1 MSTHQL
7 AEVRQAPGLV
17 AFDGRMAAQQVL
29 QHAVVVQE
37 VMQAVMKP
45 EIHFGKIPG
54 TDKPTLFQPGADKL
68 LMAFRI
74 APEFGIEDLSTADC
88 VRYRVT
94 CRGVHQVSGVALGSC
109 VGEASSNEEKYKW
122 RRAVNDK
129 EFDAT
134 PITHRRVKYGKN
146 YDVKQIR
153 TEPADV
159 ANTVLKMAEKRAKI
173 GMVLNVTGASDMFGQ
188 DLEDLDAALRD
199 SLLDPDRGQS
209 PQVLRDDCARQVA
222 EAHTEAELQAAVK
235 RCVPLF
241 QKTKDTE
248 GYSRFRALVQER
260 GAEIK
265 AAAQKAPA
273 SETAAADAPAQN
285 PAASMDADSK
295 AWADDMS
302 AAEQG
307 AANA

>member
-1 MSTHQL
+1 MNNIVEH
-7 AEVRQAPGLV
+7 RQPGGF
-17 AFDGRMAAQQVL
+17 ATFDGRAAAQQVL
-29 QHAVVVQE
+29 QHAMVVQE
-37 VMQAVMKP
+37 VMAAVMKP

-74 APEFGIEDLSTADC
+74 APEFDIEDLSTADC

-129 EFDAT
+129 EFEAA
-134 PITHRRVKYGKN
+134 PITHRRVKYGKS
-146 YDVKQIR
+146 YEVKQVR

-188 DLEDLDAALRD
+188 DLEDLDAALRESMVSSEGGSPEPLKPPTWPAD
-199 SLLDPDRGQS
+199 AFATQLPRWRKAVEAGMKTADDILALALSKGQLSDEQLAAIRELKPAAAEPAAPIDDPF
-209 PQVLRDDCARQVA
+209 VA
-222 EAHTEAELQAAVK
+222 DMQAA
-235 RCVPLF
+235 
-241 QKTKDTE
+241 E
-248 GYSRFRALVQER
+248 G
-260 GAEIK
+260 
-265 AAAQKAPA
+265 AQP
-273 SETAAADAPAQN
+273 
-285 PAASMDADSK
+285 
-295 AWADDMS
+295 
-302 AAEQG
+302 
-307 AANA
+307 